1 MHALTQRAFAALE
14 RFTKIESVSGSVL
27 IISALCAVIVANK
40 NPTFYHNFLD
50 ARLSLQ
56 LAHLEL
62 HTNLHFL
69 ANEVLMTLFFF
80 LIGTEI
86 KGELVDGNLA
96 GFRKALLPLCLAI
109 GGVIAPAVL
118 YVIYNK
124 ALNPSPVF
132 WHGWAIPTATDIA
145 FALGVL
151 ALLSKR
157 IPTSI
162 RVLLLSLA
170 VIDDLIAVLIIAVF
184 YSQGLSWDGVFPLLG
199 GAVLMAL
206 CAPYIRRTLF
216 YFLPL
221 AMVWY
226 GLFKTGIHPSLAGVV
241 IGLMVPTSPLLP
253 PSSLQ
258 SILESFLKS
267 FTFSEAEDKKRG
279 YKPLPSL
286 KKLIK
291 TQRASTAVHLHVID
305 TLHLWVA
312 FFIMPLFAFC
322 NAGIN
327 FSQLNL
333 ANSINF
339 TLCASIAFALFLGKP
354 LGVFSAAFL
363 AEKLHLCARPSGV
376 RWRDI
381 MLVGVLA
388 GIGFTMAIFIT
399 LLSFVQPEY
408 IAAAQTG
415 IILGSLS
422 AAILALLLGRL

>member
-124 ALNPSPVF
+124 ALNPSSVF

-151 ALLSKR
+151 ALLRKR

-258 SILESFLKS
+258 SIL
-267 FTFSEAEDKKRG
+267 
-279 YKPLPSL
+279 
-286 KKLIK
+286 
-291 TQRASTAVHLHVID
+291 
-305 TLHLWVA
+305 
-312 FFIMPLFAFC
+312 
-322 NAGIN
+322 
-327 FSQLNL
+327 
-333 ANSINF
+333 
-339 TLCASIAFALFLGKP
+339 
-354 LGVFSAAFL
+354 
-363 AEKLHLCARPSGV
+363 
-376 RWRDI
+376 
-381 MLVGVLA
+381 
-388 GIGFTMAIFIT
+388 
-399 LLSFVQPEY
+399 
-408 IAAAQTG
+408 
-415 IILGSLS
+415 
-422 AAILALLLGRL
+422 